1 MATTTHGNG
10 KGVRSQIPGD
20 PPYVLYRPANGEV
33 WDRRRHQWDPDWRR
47 ASHFDT
53 LTGANRSAGSIL
65 RHHAIKEVVVMPAD
79 ELRRRK
85 TSAPAA
91 TETPEAVA
99 EQTPAPAATADDPL
113 AAALD
118 RFTAAAKNYAQA
130 QSRVRE
136 CEQELEEARLA
147 VMRAAG
153 QPQQPHAET

>member
-1 MATTTHGNG
+1 MAATGNG
-10 KGVRSQIPGD
+10 KGVRSHIPGD
-20 PPYVLYRPANGEV
+20 PPFVIYRPANGEV

-47 ASHFDT
+47 ASQFDT

-65 RHHAIKEVVVMPAD
+65 RHHAVKEVVVMPAD

-85 TSAPAA
+85 ASAAA

-99 EQTPAPAATADDPL
+99 EQTPASAATAEGPL
-113 AAALD
+113 AEALD
-118 RFTAAAKNYAQA
+118 RFTTAAKQYAHA

-136 CEQELEEARLA
+136 CERELEEARLA

-153 QPQQPHAET
+153 QREVTETGRG